1 MQIADMIQLA
11 QEIGEFKP
19 VVQKVFDGLKLYK
32 DEWEDI
38 TTFFAENTVKFRS
51 KIFKGFLEEGF
62 TREEAMT
69 LTIATIKDIQQGFNN
84 AKQTKGEIN

>member
-32 DEWEDI
+32 DEWEDV
-38 TTFFAENTVKFRS
+38 TAFFSEHTVKFRS
-51 KIFKGFLEEGF
+51 NIFKGFLEEGF
-62 TREEAMT
+62 TREEALT
-69 LTIATIKDIQQGFNN
+69 LTIATVKDIQQAFNKT
-84 AKQTKGEIN
+84 KQTKGEMN